1 MSRVALLLASRM
13 VDLESVASEVKWTR
27 DVTTRGLVTREM
39 TSHGGIT
46 ARSEMK
52 RLPFDPIIKTT
63 MKRQPS
69 YVVLPKKDH
78 LQVKFSKS
86 RREITLDKIADNI

>member
-1 MSRVALLLASRM
+1 M
-13 VDLESVASEVKWTR
+13 VDLESVASEVKWSR

-52 RLPFDPIIKTT
+52 RLPFDPIVTTT
-63 MKRQPS
+63 MKR
-69 YVVLPKKDH
+69 
-78 LQVKFSKS
+78 
-86 RREITLDKIADNI
+86 